1 MIFRIVMELSR
12 SIYARARGAVGLGAP
27 WLPKMGRRKG
37 KGVREWE
44 LGSEREKEQ
53 SSGNNLR
60 RKSHF
65 TNYDIRMQGNTI

>member
-37 KGVREWE
+37 KGK
-44 LGSEREKEQ
+44 GKGKREKAELI
-53 SSGNNLR
+53 SG
-60 RKSHF
+60 
-65 TNYDIRMQGNTI
+65 Q